1 MEKKVFFL
9 AEYLND
15 EREVDFMRRDN
26 YVYNI

>member
-1 MEKKVFFL
+1 MEKKVFIL

-15 EREVDFMRRDN
+15 EREADFMRRDN